1 MDANLT
7 QMIVESYSNC
17 ILKAHHSYKIR
28 RAMKD
33 TILLGMGVTL
43 LQYSNS
49 F

>member
-1 MDANLT
+1 ML
-7 QMIVESYSNC
+7 VECYSNS
-17 ILKAHHSYKIR
+17 IMKAHHSYKIR

-33 TILLGMGVTL
+33 TTLLGMGVTL